1 MKVLAIDTARSHGS
15 VALATDSG
23 ALVEVSLGKGPGFDR
38 VLVQAIER
46 LLADQG
52 TEWADLD
59 GFAAASGPGSFT
71 GIRVGLSAA
80 KAMAEVCGRP
90 LVGVSSLRAL
100 AIAGSPSSNR
110 PKIPLFD
117 ARRGE
122 LFAGFYDAD
131 GRPLA
136 DEATGAWDRLAER
149 IDGCA
154 GELVTNEPWIFEE
167 GGPAAQATGR
177 TRFLAPATLA
187 AKIALVGVRELRA
200 GRGSP
205 PEAVE
210 ANYIQRPS
218 ARPPRPHQAAKR

>member
-15 VALATDSG
+15 VALASG
-23 ALVEVSLGKGPGFDR
+23 SGVPVEVSLGKGPGFDR

-52 TEWADLD
+52 TDWADLD
-59 GFAAASGPGSFT
+59 GFAAACGPGSFT

-100 AIAGSPSSNR
+100 AIAGPQSSNR

-131 GRPLA
+131 GNRLA
-136 DEATGAWDRLAER
+136 DEATGTWERLAER
-149 IDGCA
+149 IDACA

-187 AKIALVGVRELRA
+187 AKIALLGVRELRA

>member
-1 MKVLAIDTARSHGS
+1 MNVLAIDTARSHGS
-15 VALATDSG
+15 VALANGSG
-23 ALVEVSLGKGPGFDR
+23 VPVEIPLGKGPGFDR
-38 VLVQAIER
+38 VLIQAIEG

-52 TEWADLD
+52 LEWADLD

-80 KAMAEVCGRP
+80 KALAEVCGRP

-100 AIAGSPSSNR
+100 AIAGPLSSNPTR
-110 PKIPLFD
+110 IPLFD

-122 LFAGFYDAD
+122 LFAGFYDGD
-131 GRPLA
+131 GSALA
-136 DEATGAWDRLAER
+136 DETAGDWDRLAER
-149 IDGCA
+149 IDACD

-167 GGPAAQATGR
+167 GGPAARAADR
-177 TRFLAPATLA
+177 IWHLAPATLA
-187 AKIALVGVRELRA
+187 ARVAALGIQELRK
-200 GRGSP
+200 GRGSV

-218 ARPPRPHQAAKR
+218 ARPPRYLQAARR

>member
-15 VALATDSG
+15 VALAGGSG
-23 ALVEVSLGKGPGFDR
+23 APIEVSLGKGPGFDR
-38 VLVQAIER
+38 LLVQAIEG
-46 LLADQG
+46 LLSDQG

-80 KAMAEVCGRP
+80 KALAEVCGRP

-100 AIAGSPSSNR
+100 AIAGPRSSNCPR
-110 PKIPLFD
+110 IPLFD
-117 ARRGE
+117 ARRGA

-131 GRPLA
+131 GNALA
-136 DEATGAWDRLAER
+136 DEARGDWDELAER
-149 IDGCA
+149 IDACA

-167 GGPAAQATGR
+167 GGPAAQATWR
-177 TRFLAPATLA
+177 SRILAPATLA
-187 AKIALVGVRELRA
+187 ASIAVLGVQELRA
-200 GRGSP
+200 GRGCP

-218 ARPPRPHQAAKR
+218 ARPPGHHQAAKR

>member
-15 VALATDSG
+15 VALASG
-23 ALVEVSLGKGPGFDR
+23 SGEPVEVSLGKGPGFDR
-38 VLVQAIER
+38 VLVQAIEG

-80 KAMAEVCGRP
+80 KALAEVCGRP

-100 AIAGSPSSNR
+100 AIGGPRTSNR
-110 PKIPLFD
+110 SRIPLFD

-122 LFAGFYDAD
+122 LFAGFYDVD
-131 GRPLA
+131 GNPLA
-136 DEATGAWDRLAER
+136 DEAKGDWDGLAER
-149 IDGCA
+149 IEACA
-154 GELVTNEPWIFEE
+154 GELVSNEPWIFAE
-167 GGPAAQATGR
+167 GGPASQAAGR
-177 TRFLAPATLA
+177 SRLLAPATLA
-187 AKIALVGVRELRA
+187 GKIALLGMHELRA
-200 GRGSP
+200 GRGCP

-218 ARPPRPHQAAKR
+218 ARPPRHHQAAKR

>member
-1 MKVLAIDTARSHGS
+1 MKVLAIDTARSQGS
-15 VALATDSG
+15 VALTTGSG
-23 ALVEVSLGKGPGFDR
+23 APVEVSLGQGPGFDR
-38 VLVQAIER
+38 VLVQSIET

-100 AIAGSPSSNR
+100 AIAGPPSSNR
-110 PKIPLFD
+110 PRIPLFD
-117 ARRGE
+117 GRRGA

-131 GRPLA
+131 GNPLA
-136 DEATGAWDRLAER
+136 DEATGDWDRLVER
-149 IDGCA
+149 IDACA

-187 AKIALVGVRELRA
+187 AKIALLGVQELQA
-200 GRGSP
+200 GRGRP

-218 ARPPRPHQAAKR
+218 ARPPRHHQAAKR